1 VGSICFRADVLAGNL
16 IAHNFLQNM
25 KRVVTVNES
34 PIIGYTF
41 SDFKFDVVRGCLM
54 RHGKEL
60 PLRNQS
66 LQLLLYFIEHPDSL
80 ISKDELAAVL
90 WNETSV
96 TDNALV
102 QCVTEIRRVLNDNP
116 HNPRF
121 IKTILRAGYRFVA
134 DVHVIRDAH
143 SLPIPR
149 SPSLPAGDARQ
160 ERAEVATIN
169 APTRSES
176 PVRIPVWRRKA
187 MLLVPCVLVAG
198 ALLLLYYGAR
208 RHALEQSSSA
218 SAASGLPML
227 AVFPLANAT
236 GRQDL
241 DWLREGLSDM
251 ILTDLAHTGKWN
263 VLSREKMH
271 SLVDASDRSGALSQ
285 SKSLAIARSVHA
297 TDFIVG
303 SVSASGQQITIDIEI
318 RDGKDGHVVGTDS
331 ASMTD
336 PLQIVATASLLST
349 DIAYRLGLR
358 TDAQP
363 SLADVMTSNVD
374 AYRYYSLG
382 VEKAEQFQNAQAI
395 ELFKKAIKFDPKF
408 AMAYARIGYA
418 YAVQDFQPEM
428 GRPYLE
434 KALDISAPLPAL
446 NRLYIDAWFAISR
459 SDYDAAIG
467 ILHQIIQQYPEET
480 EADCELARLLRGQE
494 RLEEANA
501 LLRHAIQANPG
512 AEELYNV
519 LGLMLISMERYPE
532 AIAYDKQYVA
542 LAPQNPNTH
551 DSLGMAYQMAGL
563 YDAAL
568 AEYIEALQL
577 DPEFEPSIVNLGDTY
592 YQMGRYHDALREYNR
607 YIEVAQSSNAK
618 ALGYG
623 NIATVYA
630 AMNRIADEQT
640 AANNEL
646 RFNRT
651 SVWSSLQLALA
662 KHQKGRIAALGKSL
676 FENPP
681 NPERGAA
688 RNLRMELYYR
698 GTIELNNGDAQGALA
713 HFRSA
718 MQHMPTAS
726 GIDSYEDCLANAYL
740 ELGMIPEAI
749 GEYQRIL
756 KLNPNY
762 PLAYFH
768 LGQAFQKQHRWPEAV
783 TAFRHFL
790 KANPTADQDSPQV
803 IEAKRCIANGGQ

>member
-1 VGSICFRADVLAGNL
+1 MEN
-16 IAHNFLQNM
+16 
-25 KRVVTVNES
+25 VVTGIEL

-41 SDFKFDVVRGCLM
+41 SDFKIDLVRRCLIY
-54 RHGKEL
+54 HGKER

-66 LQLLLYFIEHPDSL
+66 FQLLLYFVEHPDSL

-90 WNETSV
+90 WNETAV
-96 TDNALV
+96 TENALV
-102 QCVTEIRRVLNDNP
+102 QCVAEIRRVLNDDP
-116 HNPRF
+116 HSPRF
-121 IKTILRAGYRFVA
+121 IKTIFRVGYRFVA
-134 DVHVIRDAH
+134 DVRVIRDEQN
-143 SLPIPR
+143 LPVPPPC
-149 SPSLPAGDARQ
+149 SHPAGDASQ
-160 ERAEVATIN
+160 EPAAVVTIDAPSGLPSP
-169 APTRSES
+169 APTR
-176 PVRIPVWRRKA
+176 VWRRNA
-187 MLLVPCVLVAG
+187 MLLVLAALTAG
-198 ALLLLYYGAR
+198 AILLFCEVKW
-208 RHALEQSSSA
+208 HAPEQSGSA
-218 SAASGLPML
+218 NASVSGLPTL

-251 ILTDLAHTGKWN
+251 ILTDLAHTGKCN

-271 SLVDASDRSGALSQ
+271 SLVGANDLSGAIPQ
-285 SKSLAIARSVHA
+285 SRLLAIAQSVHA
-297 TDFIVG
+297 TNFIVG

-331 ASMTD
+331 ASMID
-336 PLQIVATASLLST
+336 LLQVVAEVSSLST
-349 DIAYRLGLR
+349 DIAHQLGLQ
-358 TDAQP
+358 TGGPP
-363 SLADVMTSNVD
+363 SLTDVMTSNVE

-382 VEKAEQFQNAQAI
+382 VEKAEQYQNAQAV
-395 ELFKKAIKFDPKF
+395 ELFKKALKFDPKF

-418 YAVQDFQPEM
+418 YAVQDFQPET

-434 KALDISAPLPAL
+434 KAFELSAPLPAL

-494 RLEEANA
+494 RLEEAA
-501 LLRHAIQANPG
+501 TLLRRAIQANPN
-512 AEELYNV
+512 AQELYNV
-519 LGLMLISMERYPE
+519 LGMILISMERYPE
-532 AIAYDKQYVA
+532 AISYCKQYVA
-542 LAPQNPNTH
+542 LAPQNPNTR
-551 DSLGMAYQMAGL
+551 DSLGMAYQQAGQ

-568 AEYIEALQL
+568 SEYNKALQL
-577 DPEFEPSIVNLGDTY
+577 DPEFEPSLVHLGDTY
-592 YQMGRYHDALREYNR
+592 YQMGRYRDALREYSR
-607 YIEVAQSSNAK
+607 YIEMSGSNNAK

-630 AMNRIADEQT
+630 ATNHIAEEQT

-646 RFNRT
+646 RFNHA

-662 KHQKGRIAALGKSL
+662 RHQKNRAAALGKNL
-676 FENPP
+676 FENLP

-713 HFRSA
+713 HFRAA

-726 GIDSYEDCLANAYL
+726 GIDSHEDCLANAYL
-740 ELGMIPEAI
+740 GLGMLPEAI

-756 KLNPNY
+756 NLNSNY

-768 LGQAFQKQHRWPEAV
+768 LGQAFQKQHRWPEAAA
-783 TAFRHFL
+783 AFHHFL
-790 KANPTADQDSPQV
+790 EANPTADQDGPQV
-803 IEAKRCIANGGQ
+803 IEARRSIANGGK

>member
-1 VGSICFRADVLAGNL
+1 VETGNGL
-16 IAHNFLQNM
+16 
-25 KRVVTVNES
+25 

-41 SDFKFDVVRGCLM
+41 SDFRIDVVRGCLM
-54 RHGKEL
+54 RHDKEI

-66 LQLLLYFIEHPDSL
+66 FQLLLFFVEHPDSL

-102 QCVTEIRRVLNDNP
+102 QCVTEIRRVLKDDP

-121 IKTILRAGYRFVA
+121 IKTILRVGYRFVA
-134 DVHVIRDAH
+134 DVRVIRAAPPLPVPSTSGLPATDA
-143 SLPIPR
+143 SQKPAELATIDAPPKPASPGPIP
-149 SPSLPAGDARQ
+149 
-160 ERAEVATIN
+160 I
-169 APTRSES
+169 
-176 PVRIPVWRRKA
+176 WRRKA
-187 MLLVPCVLVAG
+187 LLLVPAVLVAG
-198 ALLLLYYGAR
+198 ALLFLCLYGIR
-208 RHALEQSSSA
+208 RRASERSSSTSSTVTGA
-218 SAASGLPML
+218 PTL
-227 AVFPLANAT
+227 AVFPLSNAT
-236 GRQDL
+236 GRPDL

-271 SLVDASDRSGALSQ
+271 SLVDANDRFGAISQ

-331 ASMTD
+331 ASMID
-336 PLQIVATASLLST
+336 PQQIVAAASLLST
-349 DIAYRLGLR
+349 DIAHRLGFR
-358 TDAQP
+358 TDAPP
-363 SLADVMTSNVD
+363 SLADVMTSNVE

-382 VEKAEQFQNAQAI
+382 VEKAEQFQNAQAV

-418 YAVQDFQPEM
+418 YAVQDFQPET

-434 KALDISAPLPAL
+434 KALEISAPLPAL

-494 RLEEANA
+494 RLEEAA
-501 LLRHAIQANPG
+501 SLLRHAIQVNPS
-512 AEELYNV
+512 AQELYNV

-532 AIAYDKQYVA
+532 AIVYCKQYVA
-542 LAPQNPNTH
+542 LAPQNPNTR
-551 DSLGMAYQMAGL
+551 DSLGMAYQQAGQ

-568 AEYIEALQL
+568 AEYNQALQL
-577 DPEFEPSIVNLGDTY
+577 DPEFEPSIVHLGDTY
-592 YQMGRYHDALREYNR
+592 YQMGRYRDALREYNR
-607 YIEVAQSSNAK
+607 YIEVAGSSNAK

-630 AMNRIADEQT
+630 AMNRISDEQT
-640 AANNEL
+640 AAGNEL

-662 KHQKGRIAALGKSL
+662 KHQKDRIAALGKSL
-676 FENPP
+676 FENLP
-681 NPERGAA
+681 NPERGTSH
-688 RNLRMELYYR
+688 NLRMELYYR
-698 GTIELNNGDAQGALA
+698 GTIELNHGDAQGALA

-726 GIDSYEDCLANAYL
+726 GIDSHEDCLANAYL
-740 ELGMIPEAI
+740 ELGMLPEAI
-749 GEYQRIL
+749 GEYKRIL

-762 PLAYFH
+762 PRAYFH
-768 LGQAFQKQHRWPEAV
+768 LGQAFQKQHHWPEAIA
-783 TAFRHFL
+783 AFRHFL
-790 KANPTADQDSPQV
+790 EANPTADQDSPQV
-803 IEAKRCIANGGQ
+803 IEAKRSISHGGQ

>member
-1 VGSICFRADVLAGNL
+1 MVS
-16 IAHNFLQNM
+16 
-25 KRVVTVNES
+25 VNEP
-34 PIIGYTF
+34 PIIGYFF
-41 SDFKFDVVRGCLM
+41 SDFKVDVVRGYLM

-66 LQLLLYFIEHPDSL
+66 FQLLLYFVEHPDSL
-80 ISKDELAAVL
+80 ISKDELVAVL
-90 WNETSV
+90 WNETAV

-102 QCVTEIRRVLNDNP
+102 QCVTEIRRVLNDDP

-121 IKTILRAGYRFVA
+121 IKTILRVGYRFVA
-134 DVHVIRDAH
+134 DVRVIREAH
-143 SLPIPR
+143 SLPVH
-149 SPSLPAGDARQ
+149 PSLGLPAGDAKQ
-160 ERAEVATIN
+160 ELAEAATIN
-169 APTRSES
+169 AHPGPES
-176 PVRIPVWRRKA
+176 PARIPVWRRKT
-187 MLLVPCVLVAG
+187 MQLVPVVLVAG
-198 ALLLLYYGAR
+198 ALLLLYGVR
-208 RHALEQSSSA
+208 RLAPERSSSA
-218 SAASGLPML
+218 SAAVSGLPTL

-271 SLVDASDRSGALSQ
+271 SLVDASDRSGAISQ

-297 TDFIVG
+297 TNFIVG

-318 RDGKDGHVVGTDS
+318 LDGKDGHVVGTDS
-331 ASMTD
+331 ASMID
-336 PLQIVATASLLST
+336 PLQIVAEASLLST
-349 DIAYRLGLR
+349 DIAHRLGLR
-358 TDAQP
+358 PDAPP
-363 SLADVMTSNVD
+363 SLANVMTSSVE

-382 VEKAEQFQNAQAI
+382 VEKAEQFQNAQAV

-418 YAVQDFQPEM
+418 YAVQDFQPET

-434 KALDISAPLPAL
+434 KALELSAPLPAL

-467 ILHQIIQQYPEET
+467 ILHQIIQQFPEET
-480 EADCELARLLRGQE
+480 EADRELARLLRGQE
-494 RLEEANA
+494 RLDEAAA

-512 AEELYNV
+512 AQELYNV
-519 LGLMLISMERYPE
+519 LGLILISMERYPE
-532 AIAYDKQYVA
+532 AISYCKQYVA
-542 LAPQNPNTH
+542 LAPQNPNSR
-551 DSLGMAYQMAGL
+551 DSLGMAYQLAGQ

-568 AEYIEALQL
+568 AEYNEALQL
-577 DPEFEPSIVNLGDTY
+577 DPEFEPSIVHLGDTY
-592 YQMGRYHDALREYNR
+592 YQMGRYRDALREYSR
-607 YIEVAQSSNAK
+607 YIEVAESSNAK

-630 AMNRIADEQT
+630 AMNRITDEQT

-646 RFNRT
+646 RFNHT

-676 FENPP
+676 FENLP
-681 NPERGAA
+681 NPERGTA

-698 GTIELNNGDAQGALA
+698 GTIELSNGDAQGALA

-726 GIDSYEDCLANAYL
+726 GIDSHEDCLANAYL
-740 ELGMIPEAI
+740 ELSMVPEAI
-749 GEYQRIL
+749 AEYQRIL

-783 TAFRHFL
+783 AAFHHFL
-790 KANPTADQDSPQV
+790 EANPTADQDSPQV
-803 IEAKRCIANGGQ
+803 IEARRSVAHGGQ